1 MASKYK
7 TKLLSSFKS
16 RVAQSSHKRRML
28 QCRMLRG
35 GYLYYF
41 NATTKND
48 NDNYII
54 NQKIINT
61 TKYRGVGID
70 IRCGQSGYAVTPG
83 SRVYNKETKQIGFCN
98 IEKDLP
104 IIDVPS
110 SLISWLT
117 AFVPDKKQQQEKKKV
132 NYIQLIMNTP
142 MK

>member
-1 MASKYK
+1 
-7 TKLLSSFKS
+7 
-16 RVAQSSHKRRML
+16 
-28 QCRMLRG
+28 MLRG

-117 AFVPDKKQQQEKKKV
+117 AFVPDKKTTTEKKEGKLYTV
-132 NYIQLIMNTP
+132 NSEYTYEMTDKEFQGAGYP
-142 MK
+142 G